1 MTWPS
6 SYKLR
11 ADAIIDFSSNIN
23 PLGPSPR
30 VLRALRSHLRWI
42 SRYPE
47 IHAQGLVRHLARFHG
62 LPEEAI
68 VVGNGST
75 ALIYRLPYALN
86 AKSALIL
93 HPTFSEYERA
103 FGLGGCRIDMVMRE
117 EADGFRPPWQRLFEA
132 LRRGYGV
139 VMLCNPNN
147 PTGDV
152 ISKDE
157 LTEFVEEAARLG
169 TVVIVDEAFM
179 DFHEDTGGKSIM
191 AQQHK
196 LRADT
201 IIDFSSNINPL
212 GPSPRVLRALRSHLR
227 WISRY
232 PEIHAQGLVRH
243 LARFH
248 GLPEEAI
255 VVGNGST
262 ALIYRL
268 PYALLVKTAL
278 VLHPTFSEYE
288 RAFGLGGCRIDM
300 VMRDE
305 ADGFRPPWQ
314 RLFEGLRRGYGVVM
328 LCNPNNPTGDVIEK
342 DELAEFVE
350 EAARLGTVVVVD
362 EAFMDF
368 HEDATLKHEVL
379 RRGNLIVLRSMTKC
393 YALAGL
399 RLGFLVASPPLAKR
413 VREADEPWSVSA
425 LAQIAGRESLKDRNY
440 LRRTLELIATERQY
454 LMERLAGH
462 PRPDGLSL
470 RDEFS
475 LAENHTT
482 RLGCPSSAAGFD
494 PAWAADS

>member
-1 MTWPS
+1 MEQVHGG
-6 SYKLR
+6 
-11 ADAIIDFSSNIN
+11 NI
-23 PLGPSPR
+23 
-30 VLRALRSHLRWI
+30 
-42 SRYPE
+42 Y
-47 IHAQGLVRHLARFHG
+47 
-62 LPEEAI
+62 
-68 VVGNGST
+68 
-75 ALIYRLPYALN
+75 
-86 AKSALIL
+86 
-93 HPTFSEYERA
+93 
-103 FGLGGCRIDMVMRE
+103 D
-117 EADGFRPPWQRLFEA
+117 
-132 LRRGYGV
+132 
-139 VMLCNPNN
+139 
-147 PTGDV
+147 
-152 ISKDE
+152 
-157 LTEFVEEAARLG
+157 
-169 TVVIVDEAFM
+169 
-179 DFHEDTGGKSIM
+179 M
-191 AQQHK
+191 AQQYK

-243 LARFH
+243 LASFH

-305 ADGFRPPWQ
+305 VDSFHPPWQ
-314 RLFEGLRRGYGVVM
+314 RLFEALRRGYGVVI
-328 LCNPNNPTGDVIEK
+328 LCNPNNPTGDVIAK

-368 HEDATLKHEVL
+368 HEDATLKQEVL
-379 RRGNLIVLRSMTKC
+379 RRANLIVLRSMTKC

-440 LRRTLELIATERQY
+440 LRRTLELIATERQF
-454 LMERLAGH
+454 LMERLAAI
-462 PRPDGLSL
+462 PGLTVYPSVTNFL
-470 RDEFS
+470 
-475 LAENHTT
+475 LLKIT
-482 RLGCPSSAAGFD
+482 RLGWDAPRLQQGLIRHGMLIRDCRSFPGLGGGFMRIAVRGRKDNSRLLSALQQTFE
-494 PAWAADS
+494 S

>member
-1 MTWPS
+1 MEQVHGGNIYDMAQQ
-6 SYKLR
+6 YKLR
-11 ADAIIDFSSNIN
+11 ADA
-23 PLGPSPR
+23 
-30 VLRALRSHLRWI
+30 
-42 SRYPE
+42 
-47 IHAQGLVRHLARFHG
+47 
-62 LPEEAI
+62 
-68 VVGNGST
+68 
-75 ALIYRLPYALN
+75 
-86 AKSALIL
+86 
-93 HPTFSEYERA
+93 
-103 FGLGGCRIDMVMRE
+103 
-117 EADGFRPPWQRLFEA
+117 
-132 LRRGYGV
+132 
-139 VMLCNPNN
+139 
-147 PTGDV
+147 
-152 ISKDE
+152 
-157 LTEFVEEAARLG
+157 
-169 TVVIVDEAFM
+169 
-179 DFHEDTGGKSIM
+179 
-191 AQQHK
+191 
-196 LRADT
+196 

-305 ADGFRPPWQ
+305 VDGFRPPWQ
-314 RLFEGLRRGYGVVM
+314 RLFEALRRGYGVVI
-328 LCNPNNPTGDVIEK
+328 LCNPNNPTGDVIAK

-368 HEDATLKHEVL
+368 HEDATLKQEVL

-454 LMERLAGH
+454 LMERLAAIPGLMVYPSVTNFLLLKITRPGWDA
-462 PRPDGLSL
+462 PRLQQGLIRHGML
-470 RDEFS
+470 IRDCRSFPGLGGGFMRIAVRGRKDNS
-475 LAENHTT
+475 
-482 RLGCPSSAAGFD
+482 RLLTALQQTFES
-494 PAWAADS
+494 